1 MPAPSATERPK
12 AESPTSLG
20 GLRPFMRPYRT
31 QIGLAMLFLVLAA
44 VATLLFPVALRGL
57 IDGGLVA
64 GDRSAQAMGMVLAV
78 VDDVFAHCTNLA
90 QEIADNAPLTIQAA
104 KKTLVA
110 LAEDE
115 KDMTSVKTAIDACFK
130 SHDYAE
136 GRLAFAQKRS
146 PQFTGQ

>member
-64 GDRSAQAMGMVLAV
+64 GDPYLSQPVPNAMRRLRV
-78 VDDVFAHCTNLA
+78 V
-90 QEIADNAPLTIQAA
+90 
-104 KKTLVA
+104 
-110 LAEDE
+110 
-115 KDMTSVKTAIDACFK
+115 S
-130 SHDYAE
+130 
-136 GRLAFAQKRS
+136 
-146 PQFTGQ
+146 